1 MEKYSNCDDNEDD
14 GIDLNEL
21 SEEEGYGDEGEAID
35 QADDEDSDVEDFVD
49 NTDLQV
55 ESYCRG
61 SEKFG
66 DLSRDK
72 QRERIT
78 VYLSPELV
86 EQLKAVVIRRMT
98 ELEQMKLPFW
108 EVSRER

>member
-35 QADDEDSDVEDFVD
+35 QADDDSDVEDFED

-55 ESYCRG
+55 ESYCTG

-66 DLSRDK
+66 DLSKDK